1 MDGLKLMLQDMMNSA
16 SAFHDRDAVLHYSIS
31 HELFSRGSEDP
42 HPDFMSRKHKS
53 GCDWIR

>member
-16 SAFHDRDAVLHYSIS
+16 SVFHDRDAVLHYSIS
-31 HELFSRGSEDP
+31 HELFSQDP

-53 GCDWIR
+53 G